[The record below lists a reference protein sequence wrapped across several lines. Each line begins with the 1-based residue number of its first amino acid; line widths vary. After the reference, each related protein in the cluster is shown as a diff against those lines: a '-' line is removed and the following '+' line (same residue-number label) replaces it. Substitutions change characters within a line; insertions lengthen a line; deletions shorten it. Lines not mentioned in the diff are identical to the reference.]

1 MILVL
6 MSEPKWMHTAQRGF
20 FSHDEDPESW
30 DFRATT
36 QPNLGLI
43 PRAYPTDNDFDPSGE
58 RSAWERFEHYLRY
71 LNLESPTNRCYKL
84 FYLVR
89 HGEGVHNVK
98 EKEVGREEWNV
109 GIQCLYQKI
118 GDNKGQKLTQ
128 K

>member
-1 MILVL
+1 MTSVF
-6 MSEPKWMHTAQRGF
+6 MPESKWTYTAQRGF

-43 PRAYPTDNDFDPSGE
+43 LRAYPTDNDFDPSGE

-71 LNLESPTNRCYKL
+71 LNLESPKDRRYKL

-89 HGEGVHNVK
+89 HGEGMHNVK
-98 EKEVGREEWNV
+98 EEEVGREEWNV
-109 GIQCLYQKI
+109 SFQCLKPK
-118 GDNKGQKLTQ
+118 DK
-128 K
+128 